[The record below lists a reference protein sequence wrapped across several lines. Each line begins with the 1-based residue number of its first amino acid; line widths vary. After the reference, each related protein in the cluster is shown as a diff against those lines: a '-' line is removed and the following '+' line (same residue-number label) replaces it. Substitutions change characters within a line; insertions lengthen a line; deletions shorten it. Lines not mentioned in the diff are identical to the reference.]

1 MSRYELERRAGK
13 NDRGAMGTLRRE
25 KLMPGVLA
33 VRDFLMLALALVFIG
48 IAMNTYG
55 IWQGIWI
62 IGGAALV
69 AKVIGRIT
77 ALGRLMNELF
87 TKIEIPVLNL
97 AEKLWPFLKIFTDVV
112 NEISS
117 KADSK
122 EELKHII
129 KDLDPDVVSEDEKT
143 IIMAVLEMES
153 KTVKNVMRSKNDLV
167 TVDKSDVLGP
177 LVLDKLAKTTFSHF
191 PVVEGDINHVVGMLK
206 LGEQLDVSNKKSPS
220 VGEVMDKKVYFI
232 DEGDSL
238 QEALGA
244 FVKEKYH
251 FFIVIDEERETVGF
265 LTLRRLLESL
275 LGKEVSSA
283 GVKTKKESVK
293 KMNNPKYG
301 VDV

>member
-62 IGGAALV
+62 IAIAALM

-129 KDLDPDVVSEDEKT
+129 KDLDPDVVSADEKT

>member
-251 FFIVIDEERETVGF
+251 FFIVIDDERETVGF